1 MIERRARKPIQD
13 RGCGCI
19 SWQRE
24 ASDGL
29 AMCVQGAKHE
39 TVVVG
44 MGGQGLQL
52 DAMLP
57 VLALVDGSCM
67 DYFQTAKHS
76 TDIVGG
82 AVL

>member
-1 MIERRARKPIQD
+1 MIERRARKPIQE

-52 DAMLP
+52 DTMLP
-57 VLALVDGSCM
+57 VHGSCM